1 MGSRVLQKN
10 TSKGYGPVV
19 GRVKA
24 FNIFVDNG
32 HIDILPYWW

>member
-1 MGSRVLQKN
+1 MGSGDLQTN

-24 FNIFVDNG
+24 FNIFVDNR
-32 HIDILPYWW
+32 HIGILPYWW